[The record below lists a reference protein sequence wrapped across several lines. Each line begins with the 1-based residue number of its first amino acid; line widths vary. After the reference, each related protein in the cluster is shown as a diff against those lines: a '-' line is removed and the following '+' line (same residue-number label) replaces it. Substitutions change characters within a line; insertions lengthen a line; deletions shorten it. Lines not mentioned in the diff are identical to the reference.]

1 VTAATSRLRRAPDVA
16 HHHRCSIFCV
26 VPPHIFDGIARHGDD
41 ELRARALDTLSRDHS
56 LRTARIQNA
65 QPALAAATAV
75 DALASATPGQPKRT
89 IYDVHNSES
98 LPGEVVRAEGG
109 PETSEVAANEA
120 YDGLGATY
128 KLYWDIFHRDSI
140 DDAGLPLDGVVH
152 YGDNYDNAFW
162 DSHRMIFGD
171 GDNQIFKRF
180 TISIDVIGHELTHG
194 VTEHTAALVYS
205 QQSGALNES
214 LSDVFGSLVKQY
226 HAGQSTAQADWL
238 IGAGLLAEG
247 VNGQA
252 LRSMKEPGSAYDDPM
267 FGGKDP
273 QPGSMDAYVETLA
286 DNGGVHIN
294 SGIPNRAFY
303 LVAEKLGGNA
313 WEKPGSIWYS
323 ALRDPRLQPSARFQ
337 HFASATA
344 RAARR
349 LYGAGGEEEGA
360 VAESWREVGVELGQP
375 PEKQ

>member
-1 VTAATSRLRRAPDVA
+1 
-16 HHHRCSIFCV
+16 
-26 VPPHIFDGIARHGDD
+26 
-41 ELRARALDTLSRDHS
+41 
-56 LRTARIQNA
+56 
-65 QPALAAATAV
+65 
-75 DALASATPGQPKRT
+75 
-89 IYDVHNSES
+89 
-98 LPGEVVRAEGG
+98 
-109 PETSEVAANEA
+109 
-120 YDGLGATY
+120 
-128 KLYWDIFHRDSI
+128 
-140 DDAGLPLDGVVH
+140 
-152 YGDNYDNAFW
+152 
-162 DSHRMIFGD
+162 MIFGD
-171 GDNQIFKRF
+171 GDNQVFKRF

-238 IGAGLLAEG
+238 IGESLLADSI
-247 VNGQA
+247 NGQA

-267 FGGKDP
+267 LGGKDP
-273 QPGSMDAYVETLA
+273 QPASMDGYVETLA

-303 LVAEKLGGNA
+303 LVAEKLTGNA

-323 ALRDPRLQPSARFQ
+323 ALRDPRLRPSARFQ

-349 LYGAGGEEEGA
+349 LYGAGGDEEAA
-360 VAESWREVGVELGQP
+360 VAESWREVGVKLGQP
-375 PEKQ
+375 PEKT